1 MQTKIRHPAKYTDSF
16 ISVFAD
22 NLKDCKNVLD
32 PFGGVG
38 KIGAIKQYGFSGQ
51 VYCNEIEKEWLE
63 PNEYGCDYLT
73 FQDAEFLD
81 YPQNFFDAICT
92 SPTYGNRLA
101 DHHEAKDGSR
111 RNTYTH
117 CIGHKLTAG
126 NTGAMQW
133 GVEYREK
140 HERIYRHLC
149 DLLKNGGI
157 FILNI
162 SDHIRKG
169 EIIPVSEWHLKML
182 LSLGFECEKKITID
196 TPRLKYGANSNLR
209 CGYENIFILRK
220 NTEG

>member
-81 YPQNFFDAICT
+81 YPQNFFDAICYMHFADVRQ
-92 SPTYGNRLA
+92 PYGRPPRG
-101 DHHEAKDGSR
+101 ER
-111 RNTYTH
+111 RQPSQYIYALHRSQVDRREYGRN
-117 CIGHKLTAG
+117 
-126 NTGAMQW
+126 AM
-133 GVEYREK
+133 GR
-140 HERIYRHLC
+140 
-149 DLLKNGGI
+149 
-157 FILNI
+157 
-162 SDHIRKG
+162 
-169 EIIPVSEWHLKML
+169 
-182 LSLGFECEKKITID
+182 
-196 TPRLKYGANSNLR
+196 
-209 CGYENIFILRK
+209 
-220 NTEG
+220 